1 MDVCACRI
9 IVEGIESSLLVTK
22 QRTGCLIE
30 IVSVVLLAL
39 LLLLCVA
46 EIRFVAVG
54 RTESKCV
61 GQDVATTLFLVFLA
75 SRRFHP

>member
-1 MDVCACRI
+1 M
-9 IVEGIESSLLVTK
+9 
-22 QRTGCLIE
+22 IE